1 MPQFRQKQSPQ
12 EAHLKGVKKENAS
25 AVPGERFK
33 REIRE
38 AILASR
44 GGLDRNAVNDG
55 FTVRLRL
62 AAG

>member
-44 GGLDRNAVNDG
+44 GGLDRDP
-55 FTVRLRL
+55 
-62 AAG
+62 